1 MASFE
6 EQRLLNYV
14 AELRDTDVLRQISE
28 LRAAFEQAL
37 QRIAELD
44 QRRGPGRPRKAA

>member
-14 AELRDTDVLRQISE
+14 AELRDAGVLRQVSE
-28 LRAAFEQAL
+28 LRAALEQAL
-37 QRIAELD
+37 RRIAELE